1 MEQTTIIPPSYLPM
15 VVETEQTTNIGETII
30 DAEIITEDTRSPFI
44 EANSQPTTRSELMN
58 DCIIPVY
65 AKDNEV
71 LISHNQFIEA
81 TYQAARDFYQGETIA
96 EPEIRVSHIIR
107 GRVPEAINKPAS
119 QLLPEDKTMYWERM
133 CFCIEIPSL
142 WQDINGNRLNLS
154 ICGVKSYGME
164 NLNGR
169 LTAQKFTFAVGF
181 QNTAC
186 CNLCLWTDGYKQ
198 DQRAMSTAEIYRGVL
213 ELLQQYDWA
222 RHIHLMKSLGEVSL
236 SEHQFALLLGRM
248 RLYNY
253 LPTYKQRTIPELLI
267 TDSMVNNI
275 AKQYIRDAN
284 FKANGEGELSMWNF
298 FNLMTG
304 AVKNGSYI
312 DSFIQRQVNATD
324 IALGLTATLKGTDST
339 YSWFL
344 S

>member
-1 MEQTTIIPPSYLPM
+1 
-15 VVETEQTTNIGETII
+15 
-30 DAEIITEDTRSPFI
+30 
-44 EANSQPTTRSELMN
+44 
-58 DCIIPVY
+58 
-65 AKDNEV
+65 
-71 LISHNQFIEA
+71 
-81 TYQAARDFYQGETIA
+81 
-96 EPEIRVSHIIR
+96 
-107 GRVPEAINKPAS
+107 
-119 QLLPEDKTMYWERM
+119 
-133 CFCIEIPSL
+133 
-142 WQDINGNRLNLS
+142 
-154 ICGVKSYGME
+154 
-164 NLNGR
+164 
-169 LTAQKFTFAVGF
+169 
-181 QNTAC
+181 
-186 CNLCLWTDGYKQ
+186 
-198 DQRAMSTAEIYRGVL
+198 MSTAEIYRGVL

-304 AVKNGSYI
+304 AVKGSYI